1 VPTRFAWHFTISTI
15 NLSPRPPRLTSGT
28 CYFWATHIRLE
39 PILGATRTI
48 KRHSNCILRW
58 FDRRLAN
65 GLIEGITSLVQAAKA
80 KASGYPSRR
89 NLKAMIYLRAEG
101 STYNLIERA
110 RS

>member
-1 VPTRFAWHFTISTI
+1 V
-15 NLSPRPPRLTSGT
+15 
-28 CYFWATHIRLE
+28 
-39 PILGATRTI
+39 
-48 KRHSNCILRW
+48 
-58 FDRRLAN
+58 
-65 GLIEGITSLVQAAKA
+65 LIEGITSLVQAAKA